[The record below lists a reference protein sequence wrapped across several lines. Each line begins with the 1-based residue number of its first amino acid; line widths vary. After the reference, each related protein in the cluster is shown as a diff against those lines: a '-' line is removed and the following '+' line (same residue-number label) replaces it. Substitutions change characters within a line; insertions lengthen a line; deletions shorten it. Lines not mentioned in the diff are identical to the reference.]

1 MKLITLFLVGL
12 LSLFLLG
19 CSNAHQRRQ
28 ASSKKTES
36 NDLRRQTSSK
46 KTESNELIYEIYADD
61 LWATVVN
68 IKEPKGRKVI
78 FPEGG
83 KQRSVVIRKDVTN
96 DQKADLLIDLGACG
110 TGGCLYGLFVKVAEH
125 RFKLAF
131 FDYLKNPAF
140 VKNIEGDLVLQ
151 SSEETE
157 AGNPYRVHYTEY
169 RFEKKSAT
177 FKLDTTYIFEEHFSR
192 NTVIDSLYFQLTCKD
207 HHPENMLGKSE
218 VKITNVRTGKLI
230 QVIRSDEFWFNQ
242 ELSFDYKDVN
252 FDGYK
257 DLLFS
262 TGYGGS
268 YGSPTNNYYLFD
280 TTRNR
285 FVYHAGLTEQEQ
297 RSCWLLEF
305 NAQKKQVISNEKSGA
320 GWHRTS
326 TFVFKDGKLKLVK
339 RVTEEYDYT
348 GRPHKKT
355 EVFH

>member
-1 MKLITLFLVGL
+1 MKLITHFLVGL
-12 LSLFLLG
+12 LSLLLLG
-19 CSNAHQRRQ
+19 CSNAHQ
-28 ASSKKTES
+28 
-36 NDLRRQTSSK
+36 RRQTSSK

-96 DQKADLLIDLGACG
+96 DHKADLLIDLGACG
-110 TGGCLYGLFVKVAEH
+110 TGGCMYGLFVKVAEH

-140 VKNIEGDLVLQ
+140 IKNKKGELVLQ

-157 AGNPYRVHYTEY
+157 AGNPYRVHFTEY
-169 RFEKKSAT
+169 RFEKKTAT

-192 NTVIDSLYFQLTCKD
+192 NTVIDSLYFQLSCKD
-207 HHPENMLGKSE
+207 YDPKNMFGNSE
-218 VKITNVRTGKLI
+218 VKISNVRTGKLM
-230 QVIRSDEFWFNQ
+230 QVIKSDEFWIDQN
-242 ELSFDYKDVN
+242 LGFDYKDVN

-262 TGYGGS
+262 TGNGGS

-305 NAQKKQVISNEKSGA
+305 NAQKKQVISHEKSGCC
-320 GWHRTS
+320 WHRTS
-326 TFVFKDGKLKLVK
+326 TFVFKEGKLKLVK
-339 RVTEEYDYT
+339 RHTEGMDV
-348 GRPHKKT
+348 RDRLIKKT
-355 EVFH
+355 EYF

>member
-1 MKLITLFLVGL
+1 MKLFIISLTCLLFIR
-12 LSLFLLG
+12 
-19 CSNAHQRRQ
+19 CSNNDQTTKYQ
-28 ASSKKTES
+28 TKTPK
-36 NDLRRQTSSK
+36 NR
-46 KTESNELIYEIYADD
+46 ELIYEIHADD
-61 LWATVVN
+61 LWAKFVN

-83 KQRSVVIRKDVTN
+83 KQRSVVFRKDVTN
-96 DQKADLLIDLGACG
+96 DQKADLLIELGACG

-140 VKNIEGDLVLQ
+140 VKNKKGELVLQ

-157 AGNPYRVHYTEY
+157 AGNPYRVHFTEY
-169 RFEKKSAT
+169 RFEKKTAT
-177 FKLDTTYIFEEHFSR
+177 FKLDTTYIFEEHYSR

-207 HHPENMLGKSE
+207 HDPENMFGKSE
-218 VKITNVRTGKLI
+218 VKITNLLTGKLI

-242 ELSFDYKDVN
+242 NMGFGYEDVN

-257 DLLFS
+257 DLLFF
-262 TGYGGS
+262 TGHGGS

-297 RSCWLLEF
+297 GSCGPLEF
-305 NAQKKQVISNEKSGA
+305 KIQKKQVISHEKSGCC
-320 GWHRTS
+320 WHRTS
-326 TFVFKDGKLKLVK
+326 TFEFKDGKLKLVK
-339 RVTEEYDYT
+339 RYT
-348 GRPHKKT
+348 DDMATKKT
-355 EVFH
+355 EYF